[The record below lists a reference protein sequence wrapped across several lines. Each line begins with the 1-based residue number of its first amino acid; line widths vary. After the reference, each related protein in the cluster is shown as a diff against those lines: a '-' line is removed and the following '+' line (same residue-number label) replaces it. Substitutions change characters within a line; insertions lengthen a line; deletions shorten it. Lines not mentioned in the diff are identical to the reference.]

1 MFIKGIQPAGFP
13 GVSVGKEFTRSTGDA
28 GDLSLIPAPGRS
40 PGERNDNPLRD
51 YCLENPMGRG
61 AWEAAIHGV
70 AKSQTRLNDFTSL
83 HLS

>member
-40 PGERNDNPLRD
+40 PGGEHGNPLQ
-51 YCLENPMGRG
+51 LFAGES
-61 AWEAAIHGV
+61 HG
-70 AKSQTRLNDFTSL
+70 
-83 HLS
+83 